1 MTDKLILDRYA
12 EFANAIIV
20 SAVREYRTYLRKL
33 ARNENDTN
41 TRIKIEELEDFFYSD
56 WFGILTDLDPDYL
69 LDRMHREVQNDS

>member
-33 ARNENDTN
+33 SRNENDIN
-41 TRIKIEELEDFFYSD
+41 ARIKVEELEVFFYSD
-56 WFGILTDLDPDYL
+56 WFGVLTDLDPEYL
-69 LDRMHREVQNDS
+69 IDRLQREVQNDG